1 MANGVDRIEIG
12 KGPASEAEAA
22 AVAAAIE
29 RFALDT
35 APPPAT
41 KGQEMDPW
49 LKAALIEGVSAK
61 VEFGPGNPPGME

>member
-1 MANGVDRIEIG
+1 MTGPNPRIEIG

-29 RFALDT
+29 RFTADT
-35 APPPAT
+35 APAPIAAEQ
-41 KGQEMDPW
+41 GMDPW

-61 VEFGPGNPPGME
+61 AEFGPGDPPGRD

>member
-1 MANGVDRIEIG
+1 MAKATTRIEIG

-29 RFALDT
+29 RFAADT

-41 KGQEMDPW
+41 SRQGMDPW
-49 LKAALIEGVSAK
+49 LKAALIDGVSAK
-61 VEFGPGNPPGME
+61 VEFGPGSPIGRD

>member
-1 MANGVDRIEIG
+1 MEGSTARIEIG

-35 APPPAT
+35 APAGPAVEE
-41 KGQEMDPW
+41 GMDPW

-61 VEFGPGNPPGME
+61 AEFGPGNPPGFD